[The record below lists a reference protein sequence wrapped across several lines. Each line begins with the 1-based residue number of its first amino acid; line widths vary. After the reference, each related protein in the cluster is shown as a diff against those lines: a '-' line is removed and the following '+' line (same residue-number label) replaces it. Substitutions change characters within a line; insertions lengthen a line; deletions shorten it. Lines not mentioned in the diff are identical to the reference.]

1 MNMPAVFAFNAA
13 AVRVFTIQDAPW
25 FVAMDVA
32 GILGYRDAEKMTR
45 MLDEDEA
52 DTHNVGIRSENG
64 VIQDRSVSII
74 NESGLYACIL
84 KSRRPEAKTFRKWV
98 TSEVLPSIR
107 AHGSYGMP
115 RSESVSRDEPLSL
128 SHRADILVSADRTF
142 RAALRSGRSAG
153 LRMTQALRRANE
165 IALQNTGINML
176 AALQAEDIA
185 VEPAAPIKRDYGIP
199 SFLAEWKDG
208 RLPVPHCICRSS
220 AFYDAYVMWCGEND
234 ANPARITQFAGL
246 AQRANPSLEKFIT
259 GIPVDGGGMHSVR
272 VIVPQGA
279 RAGQES
285 GEWTRHVASECTRF
299 AVALAEWKDAA

>member
-25 FVAMDVA
+25 FVAGDIA
-32 GILGYRDAEKMTR
+32 GILGFKHVPHMVRMVDDDEKGTHIV
-45 MLDEDEA
+45 
-52 DTHNVGIRSENG
+52 DTPGG
-64 VIQDRSVSII
+64 KQDVSII

>member
-25 FVAMDVA
+25 FMAGDIA
-32 GILGYRDAEKMTR
+32 GILGFKHVPHMLR
-45 MLDEDEA
+45 MLDDDEKGVHIV
-52 DTHNVGIRSENG
+52 DTLGGKQEAAIV
-64 VIQDRSVSII
+64 

-84 KSRRPEAKTFRKWV
+84 KSRRPESKTFRKWV

-115 RSESVSRDEPLSL
+115 SPEAMPRDLPLSAN
-128 SHRADILVSADRTF
+128 HRADILVSADRTF

-176 AALQAEDIA
+176 AALQAEEIA

-246 AQRANPSLEKFIT
+246 AQRADPSLEKFIT
-259 GIPVDGGGMHSVR
+259 GIPVEGGGMHSVR
-272 VIVPQGA
+272 VIVPHGA
-279 RAGQES
+279 RAGHES

-299 AVALAEWKDAA
+299 AVALAEWKDVA